1 VRPVRLRVLD
11 GKGRPTTASFL
22 IRDRQGRV
30 YPSPAKRLAPDFAFH
45 HQVYRADG
53 EQLGLPDGTYTIEF
67 SRGPESIPY
76 TTTLTVDAAT
86 KTAEFRVERWIDPST
101 RGWWSGDH
109 HIHAAGCLHYVK
121 PVEGVHA
128 EDMIRHVMGE
138 DLKVG
143 ANLTLGTVF

>member
-1 VRPVRLRVLD
+1 MPHHRKLPD
-11 GKGRPTTASFL
+11 PGPT
-22 IRDRQGRV
+22 RRV

-101 RGWWSGDH
+101 RGWRSGDH
-109 HIHAAGCLHYVK
+109 HIHAPGRRC
-121 PVEGVHA
+121 
-128 EDMIRHVMGE
+128 
-138 DLKVG
+138 
-143 ANLTLGTVF
+143 T